1 MKHRRRCVFDLRL
14 CTATSRIQA
23 AAIMCG
29 RSIDRDISIISRFCC
44 FGILVELVII
54 KFDFSFGNRDYAI
67 RFDDTKDGERL
78 EKKIRKYVD
87 IIVLKQLYFVYRKY
101 VFRVCFRNKF
111 KKRFKTSFR
120 EIRELFLEYL
130 SLELL

>member
-1 MKHRRRCVFDLRL
+1 
-14 CTATSRIQA
+14 
-23 AAIMCG
+23 MCG

-67 RFDDTKDGERL
+67 RFDDTKDGGWR
-78 EKKIRKYVD
+78 KIREYVD

>member
-67 RFDDTKDGERL
+67 RFDDTKDGGW
-78 EKKIRKYVD
+78 RKRYVNTW
-87 IIVLKQLYFVYRKY
+87 I
-101 VFRVCFRNKF
+101 
-111 KKRFKTSFR
+111 
-120 EIRELFLEYL
+120 
-130 SLELL
+130 